1 MLQKLSI
8 NIIISN
14 IPPSA
19 YRLNR
24 LSIQRDDLCAALIT
38 AAIFHNGKFDDQ

>member
-1 MLQKLSI
+1 M

-14 IPPSA
+14 IPQGA
-19 YRLNR
+19 YRLNH
-24 LSIQRDDLCAALIT
+24 LSIQRDNLCTALIT